1 MSFTLHRKNRQQ
13 FQHKN
18 FRVDGG
24 VSRND
29 FVCQLLADLT
39 KLHVERSDNAELSVL
54 GAGFLAGL
62 NAGVWKDRNDLLR
75 LRKVEKVFV
84 PRPETNAKCMA
95 TLREWEKAC
104 NRFKGWYK

>member
-1 MSFTLHRKNRQQ
+1 M
-13 FQHKN
+13 
-18 FRVDGG
+18 DGG

-84 PRPETNAKCMA
+84 PRPEMYSKGVDA
-95 TLREWEKAC
+95 LREWENAC
-104 NRFKGWYK
+104 SRFKGWYKEDTNNL